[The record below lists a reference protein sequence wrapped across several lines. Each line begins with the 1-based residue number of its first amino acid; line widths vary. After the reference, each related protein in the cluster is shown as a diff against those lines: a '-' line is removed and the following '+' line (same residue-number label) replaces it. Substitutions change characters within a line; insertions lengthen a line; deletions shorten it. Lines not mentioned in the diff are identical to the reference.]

1 MELLGWRIA
10 LTLTVE
16 RAGNREEAVLH
27 RLLEQSRQQQEQTR
41 ALLSELGR
49 RTGDPE
55 AFAKL
60 LATVDFNAP
69 LTDDTEPEGAED
81 YGP

>member
-1 MELLGWRIA
+1 MELLGWRVT
-10 LTLTVE
+10 LTLTVK
-16 RAGNREEAVLH
+16 RAGNMEEAILH

-41 ALLSELGR
+41 ALLSELER

-60 LATVDFNAP
+60 LATVDFNAS
-69 LTDDTEPEGAED
+69 LTGDIEGE
-81 YGP
+81 G